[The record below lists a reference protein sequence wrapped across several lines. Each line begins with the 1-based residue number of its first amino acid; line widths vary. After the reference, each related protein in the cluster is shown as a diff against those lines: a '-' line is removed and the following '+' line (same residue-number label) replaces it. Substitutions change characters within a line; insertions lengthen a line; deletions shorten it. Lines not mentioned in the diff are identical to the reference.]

1 MARLGRRIPNRPIV
15 DSGFAADAGSGE
27 TGSAS
32 LALAFT
38 FGSSGKRNLKGA
50 SASAYTFTFGSAG
63 TTARTGS
70 ASLVMAVTFSANG
83 VRSLTGSA
91 AWPIVATFGSSG
103 FNPADDFQSMTCGTL
118 TANAAADDTLTSSAM
133 TCGTLTLTGA

>member
-38 FGSSGKRNLKGA
+38 FGSSG
-50 SASAYTFTFGSAG
+50 
-63 TTARTGS
+63 
-70 ASLVMAVTFSANG
+70 
-83 VRSLTGSA
+83 
-91 AWPIVATFGSSG
+91 
-103 FNPADDFQSMTCGTL
+103 FNPADDLSAMTCGTL